1 MKKSAEKRANRE
13 GGTEDSCVAVEY
25 VCAGETGTG
34 IKRCK
39 ESERG
44 YKKKKKRKEREREK
58 EQVWGEVARGN
69 DCGRSND
76 NTRSRGTIASPFS
89 IGYFWPDC

>member
-44 YKKKKKRKEREREK
+44 YKKKKKKKEKEREREGASVGGSSEGK
-58 EQVWGEVARGN
+58 RL
-69 DCGRSND
+69 RSFE
-76 NTRSRGTIASPFS
+76 R
-89 IGYFWPDC
+89 

>member
-44 YKKKKKRKEREREK
+44 YKKKKNK
-58 EQVWGEVARGN
+58 
-69 DCGRSND
+69 
-76 NTRSRGTIASPFS
+76 
-89 IGYFWPDC
+89 

>member
-44 YKKKKKRKEREREK
+44 YKKKRKNRERERRSK
-58 EQVWGEVARGN
+58 
-69 DCGRSND
+69 CG
-76 NTRSRGTIASPFS
+76 GK
-89 IGYFWPDC
+89 

>member
-44 YKKKKKRKEREREK
+44 YKKKKEKIEREREGASVGGSSEGK
-58 EQVWGEVARGN
+58 RL
-69 DCGRSND
+69 RSFE
-76 NTRSRGTIASPFS
+76 R
-89 IGYFWPDC
+89 

>member
-44 YKKKKKRKEREREK
+44 YKKKKKKKKRERER
-58 EQVWGEVARGN
+58 
-69 DCGRSND
+69 RSKCE
-76 NTRSRGTIASPFS
+76 GK
-89 IGYFWPDC
+89 